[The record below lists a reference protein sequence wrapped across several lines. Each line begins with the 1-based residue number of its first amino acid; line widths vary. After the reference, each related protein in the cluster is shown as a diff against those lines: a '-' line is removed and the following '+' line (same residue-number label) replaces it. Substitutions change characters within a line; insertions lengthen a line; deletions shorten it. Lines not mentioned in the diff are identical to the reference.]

1 MSLTTRTALPLS
13 SALLTLIL
21 GALQAL
27 MPLSIDL
34 YLPGLPTIARDL
46 NVTSGAAQATLA
58 VFMLG
63 VALGQIVYGPVTDKY
78 GRKPPLLL
86 GLAVYVLSSVLC
98 ALAPSMT
105 VLLAG
110 RFLQALG
117 ASAAAVITATIVRD
131 LWSGKALADR
141 LSILMLIMGAAPILA
156 PSLGGLLLTQIG
168 WHGLFWLLA
177 IFGVLITIIV
187 TRLPETS
194 SAQERA
200 QTRLRDAATNYL
212 SLLRNTPF
220 LLYIL
225 TGACTAGMLFAYLTG
240 SSFMYID
247 TLDVTPGVFAV
258 LFGVNAAGLIIASQ
272 INRVLLRHFSLFAI
286 ARSAILAAVV
296 LAGLLLAVV
305 LSGAASVPTLTLLL
319 FLLLA
324 TFGFIFPNIAAL
336 AFSNVK
342 ERMGSAAAL
351 QGTLQ
356 STVGGLAGALVGVLA
371 GSALLPVAG
380 IITAFAV
387 LATIFLLAAHR
398 ARPTA

>member
-1 MSLTTRTALPLS
+1 M
-13 SALLTLIL
+13 
-21 GALQAL
+21 
-27 MPLSIDL
+27 
-34 YLPGLPTIARDL
+34 
-46 NVTSGAAQATLA
+46 
-58 VFMLG
+58 
-63 VALGQIVYGPVTDKY
+63 
-78 GRKPPLLL
+78 
-86 GLAVYVLSSVLC
+86 
-98 ALAPSMT
+98 
-105 VLLAG
+105 
-110 RFLQALG
+110 
-117 ASAAAVITATIVRD
+117 
-131 LWSGKALADR
+131 
-141 LSILMLIMGAAPILA
+141 
-156 PSLGGLLLTQIG
+156 LLTQIG